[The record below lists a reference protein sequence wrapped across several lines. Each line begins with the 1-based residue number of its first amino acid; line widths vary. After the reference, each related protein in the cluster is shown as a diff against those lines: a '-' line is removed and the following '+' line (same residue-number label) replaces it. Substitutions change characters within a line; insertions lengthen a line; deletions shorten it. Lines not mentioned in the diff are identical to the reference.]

1 MSWERNEIVSEWQDN
16 EIAQWKRDNAHR
28 IKKQPSREL
37 TEREKW
43 LLSMP
48 EDEAIK
54 ILLAEQTEIEAKENG
69 WN

>member
-1 MSWERNEIVSEWQDN
+1 MSWERNEIINEMDN
-16 EIAQWKRDNAHR
+16 EELAKFKEQFKHY
-28 IKKQPSREL
+28 IKKQPQKEL

-54 ILLAEQTEIEAKENG
+54 ILLAEQNEFAEKGLSI
-69 WN
+69 

>member
-28 IKKQPSREL
+28 IKKQPQREL

-48 EDEAIK
+48 EDEAIRV
-54 ILLAEQTEIEAKENG
+54 ILEEQNEIARKQSQYN
-69 WN
+69 

>member
-16 EIAQWKRDNAHR
+16 ELAQWKRDNAHR
-28 IKKQPSREL
+28 IKKQPQREL

-48 EDEAIK
+48 TEEAIK
-54 ILLAEQTEIEAKENG
+54 VLLNEQTELARKEG
-69 WN
+69 WFN

>member
-1 MSWERNEIVSEWQDN
+1 MSWERNEILNEWHDN
-16 EIAQWKRDNAHR
+16 EVAEWKKSIRHH
-28 IKKQPSREL
+28 IKKRPQREL

-54 ILLAEQTEIEAKENG
+54 ILLAEQQEIEFPNH
-69 WN
+69 